1 MRMEIEPDSKDW
13 TWVLEEPCV
22 ECGFDAS
29 QIDPRSVAAAVR
41 ASIPAWIAVL
51 NRPDARRRPDE
62 TTWSPAE
69 YACHVRDV
77 FDVFG
82 ARLDQMLT
90 QDDPTFPDWD
100 QDETARLDD
109 YAAQLPARI
118 GPTLRVRGLHMA
130 QRIEGIPGD
139 AWRRTGRRS
148 NGSVF
153 TVESLLLYFWHD
165 VAHHLADIGAP

>member
-1 MRMEIEPDSKDW
+1 MAITPDTKDW
-13 TWVLEEPCV
+13 TWVLHEPCAQ
-22 ECGFDAS
+22 CGL
-29 QIDPRSVAAAVR
+29 AAADVAPADVAGRVR
-41 ASIPAWIAVL
+41 ASLPRWEEALGREDARV
-51 NRPDARRRPDE
+51 RPD
-62 TTWSPAE
+62 THTWSPTE

-109 YAAQLPARI
+109 YATQLPVRI

-130 QRIEGIPGD
+130 QRIEAIPGD
-139 AWRRTGRRS
+139 AWQRTGRRS
-148 NGSVF
+148 NGSEF

-165 VAHHLADIGAP
+165 VAHHLVDIG